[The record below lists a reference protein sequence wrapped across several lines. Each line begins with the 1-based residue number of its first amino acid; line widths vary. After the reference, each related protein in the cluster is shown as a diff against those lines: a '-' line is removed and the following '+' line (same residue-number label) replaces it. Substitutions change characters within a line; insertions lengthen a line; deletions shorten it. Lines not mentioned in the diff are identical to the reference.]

1 MEIKISKNELLK
13 GLQRTQSITTKS
25 TTLPILT
32 YILLTANKDGLNIV
46 GTDLEVGIKGSYQC
60 NVIKDGSVTT
70 LSRKLFEIIR
80 EMPEK
85 DITMKLMENYW
96 LKITCGSI
104 NYQIAGL
111 NPEEFPKFPDVES
124 DNKDKIKSGVLL
136 NMIKKTSYAI
146 CDDDSRY
153 NLTGLLWEFK
163 DKLMRMVA
171 TDGHRLAKADNDSLI
186 KSANLKIII
195 PKKGVYELRK
205 VLEEGDDDISFWI
218 RENHVIFK
226 KDNLYLVI
234 RLLQTDFPE
243 YDKVIPKKSS
253 KFLTAK
259 KNELKESLKRVSLMS
274 SEKSKAIKMVIKK
287 DEMALNSSDP
297 EIGQA
302 SDVIKVK
309 YDADEITIG
318 FNAKYFLDILDA
330 IEDEELVLGLND
342 SLSPCVIKGVKDQ
355 NYTCVLMPMRV

>member
-13 GLQRTQSITTKS
+13 GIQRTQSITTKS

-32 YILLTANKDGLNIV
+32 YILLNANKGSLDII

-60 NVIKDGSVTT
+60 SVVKDGSVVA
-70 LSRKLFEIIR
+70 LSRKLYEIIR

-111 NPEEFPKFPDVES
+111 NPDEFPKFPDVES
-124 DNKDKIKSGVLL
+124 SNKDKIKSGILL
-136 NMIKKTSYAI
+136 NMLKKTSYAI

-153 NLTGLLWEFK
+153 NLTGLFWEFK
-163 DKLMRMVA
+163 DKSMKMVA
-171 TDGHRLAKADNDSLI
+171 TDGHRLAKAEDNSLT
-186 KSANLKIII
+186 KSVNLKIII

-218 RENHVIFK
+218 KENHVIFK

-243 YDKVIPKKSS
+243 YEKVIPKKSS
-253 KFLTAK
+253 KFLTANR
-259 KNELKESLKRVSLMS
+259 NELKESLKRVSLMS
-274 SEKSKAIKMVIKK
+274 SEKSRAIKMVIKK
-287 DEMALNSSDP
+287 NEITLNSSDP

-302 SDVIKVK
+302 SDVIPVK
-309 YDADEITIG
+309 YDEDEIIIG

-330 IEDEELVLGLND
+330 MEDEELVLELND
-342 SLSPCVIKGVKDQ
+342 PLSPCVIRGVKDQ
-355 NYTCVLMPMRV
+355 NYMCVLMPMRV